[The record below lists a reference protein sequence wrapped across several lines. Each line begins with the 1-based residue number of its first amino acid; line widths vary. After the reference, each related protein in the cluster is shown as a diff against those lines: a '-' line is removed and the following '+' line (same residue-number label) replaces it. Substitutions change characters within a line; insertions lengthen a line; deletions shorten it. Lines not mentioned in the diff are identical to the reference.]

1 MKHWKS
7 LNQTKPAAKC
17 RCVTQAK
24 VPMLVFYH
32 FSTSIPCLK
41 PVPSFK
47 NKIKKLK
54 KKTIKGMIPANYQK
68 PLILKC
74 VYK

>member
-47 NKIKKLK
+47 NKNK
-54 KKTIKGMIPANYQK
+54 N
-68 PLILKC
+68 
-74 VYK
+74 

>member
-47 NKIKKLK
+47 NKIKNK
-54 KKTIKGMIPANYQK
+54 KIKKNKGYDTSELPKATYSQVCI
-68 PLILKC
+68 
-74 VYK
+74 

>member
-1 MKHWKS
+1 MKYWKS
-7 LNQTKPAAKC
+7 LNQTEPASKG
-17 RCVTQAK
+17 RCVTRAK

-47 NKIKKLK
+47 NKNK
-54 KKTIKGMIPANYQK
+54 N
-68 PLILKC
+68 
-74 VYK
+74 